1 MSGPGRGLRL
11 RLAWLALAAAVAGG
25 AWLYQDQIGALGGR
39 DESGADGAEAVA
51 ASDRTVDDGLDPA
64 RGSAARAEVP
74 ASGSGG
80 AGDPDEDPE
89 DAPSGA
95 AASGAAGAGPE
106 AGGTAGDPPDDRGGG
121 EPGGSAAGGAEADPA
136 GAGTS
141 PEPVRDPAERLRRLF
156 GPDGSG
162 RVELDSADLALLL
175 GPQRPWRLP
184 DGVTDPG
191 VVPRDSLLEASAN
204 VELDRVLGDRLPAML
219 RRMIGDSSRVT
230 ARLSPGV
237 PSRGV
242 LRIRVRDV
250 RAGSVSFPQAM
261 VPWMLTQLGLPTA
274 ADDPAAVEL
283 APGRGL
289 SGARVEEGVLVLARE
304 PGR

>member
-1 MSGPGRGLRL
+1 MPLVSGRRRGLRL

-25 AWLYQDQIGALGGR
+25 GWLYHDQIGALWGR
-39 DESGADGAEAVA
+39 DEAGADGAEAVA
-51 ASDRTVDDGLDPA
+51 AADRAADA
-64 RGSAARAEVP
+64 RAGPRPDSAALVEPRPDGSGGNGDPGGAP
-74 ASGSGG
+74 TGGSGSGAGG
-80 AGDPDEDPE
+80 ADR
-89 DAPSGA
+89 
-95 AASGAAGAGPE
+95 E
-106 AGGTAGDPPDDRGGG
+106 AGGSADDRPDDRGGG
-121 EPGGSAAGGAEADPA
+121 EPGGSAAGAAEGTPA
-136 GAGTS
+136 PGGSSA
-141 PEPVRDPAERLRRLF
+141 EPARDPAERLRRLF

-191 VVPRDSLLEASAN
+191 VVPRDSLLEASAD

-219 RRMIGDSSRVT
+219 RRMIGDSARVT

-237 PSRGV
+237 PSTGV

-250 RAGSVSFPQAM
+250 RAGSVGFPQAM

-304 PGR
+304 PAR

>member
-11 RLAWLALAAAVAGG
+11 RLTWLALAALVAGG
-25 AWLYQDQIGALGGR
+25 GWLYQDRIGALWGPDG
-39 DESGADGAEAVA
+39 SGAAGAEAAA
-51 ASDRTVDDGLDPA
+51 ASDRT
-64 RGSAARAEVP
+64 AE
-74 ASGSGG
+74 GG
-80 AGDPDEDPE
+80 AGPTPDSSVRAEEPAPGSGAVGDPE
-89 DAPSGA
+89 D
-95 AASGAAGAGPE
+95 
-106 AGGTAGDPPDDRGGG
+106 PPDGRGGV
-121 EPGGSAAGGAEADPA
+121 EPGGSAAGGAETGRA
-136 GAGTS
+136 GAGAS
-141 PEPVRDPAERLRRLF
+141 REPVRDPAERLRRLF

-219 RRMIGDSSRVT
+219 RRMIGDSTRVT

-289 SGARVEEGVLVLARE
+289 SGARVEDGVLVLARE